1 MVAFNRV
8 FKLLSRT
15 VLMAVLAG
23 ILLLGGF
30 SVTSAPAFA
39 NNKDLN
45 TAQEETAIKASGG
58 FDEIES
64 GKQAA
69 EVIPKNLGNGDKDT
83 GRRVTRALN
92 ELTNDQYQRAFGA
105 EDYKRSEAEQEL
117 SRNKAE
123 RGDY

>member
-1 MVAFNRV
+1 MVAFNQM
-8 FKLLSRT
+8 FKFLNRT
-15 VLMAVLAG
+15 MLMALLAG
-23 ILLLGGF
+23 ILMLGSF
-30 SVTSAPAFA
+30 SVTSSPAFA
-39 NNKDLN
+39 SNKDLN
-45 TAQEETAIKASGG
+45 TPQEETAIKASQG

-64 GKQAA
+64 GKEAA

-92 ELTNDQYQRAFGA
+92 ELTNDQYQRVFGA
-105 EDYKRSEAEQEL
+105 EDYKRSQAEQEL

>member
-15 VLMAVLAG
+15 MLIVVLAG
-23 ILLLGGF
+23 GLLLGSF
-30 SVTSAPAFA
+30 SATSLVAFA

-45 TAQEETAIKASGG
+45 TPQEETAIKASQG

-64 GKQAA
+64 GKEAA

-92 ELTNDQYQRAFGA
+92 ELTNDQYQRVFGA
-105 EDYKRSEAEQEL
+105 EDYKRSQAEQEL

>member
-1 MVAFNRV
+1 MVAFNRL

-15 VLMAVLAG
+15 MLIAALVG
-23 ILLLGGF
+23 ILLLGG
-30 SVTSAPAFA
+30 SVTSSPAFA
-39 NNKDLN
+39 SMKDLN
-45 TAQEETAIKASGG
+45 TAQEDTAIKASEG

-64 GKQAA
+64 GKKAA
-69 EVIPKNLGNGDKDT
+69 EVIPKNLGNADKDT

-92 ELTNDQYQRAFGA
+92 ELTNDQYQRTFGA
-105 EDYKRSEAEQEL
+105 EDYKRSQAEQEL

>member
-15 VLMAVLAG
+15 MLMVVLAG
-23 ILLLGGF
+23 VLLLGSF
-30 SVTSAPAFA
+30 SATSATAFA

-45 TAQEETAIKASGG
+45 TPQEETAIKASQG

-64 GKQAA
+64 GKEAA
-69 EVIPKNLGNGDKDT
+69 KVIPKNLGNGDKDT

-92 ELTNDQYQRAFGA
+92 ELTNDQYQRVFGA
-105 EDYKRSEAEQEL
+105 EDYKRSQAEQEL